1 MGRGEGVAAGS
12 VDNRTTVVGTGVGEA
27 GDVGVGEDVG
37 VMVGVSETAR
47 DAANNDFDATDGVS
61 VGGGGVGVGMGVSGG
76 SGVAV
81 GADVEDAAVV
91 AVPVS
96 QIVSKARAG
105 GGAEPSPHT
114 QPSISPLP
122 TVHVAAPIPE

>member
-1 MGRGEGVAAGS
+1 VARGDGVADGC
-12 VDNRTTVVGTGVGEA
+12 VDNGTAIVGTGVGEA
-27 GDVGVGEDVG
+27 VAVGVGEDVDVG
-37 VMVGVSETAR
+37 VGVSPTR
-47 DAANNDFDATDGVS
+47 GDANSDLDVTDRGSV
-61 VGGGGVGVGMGVSGG
+61 VGGKVGVGMGVSDG

-81 GADVEDAAVV
+81 GAGAEDGSDGAVAA
-91 AVPVS
+91 S

-122 TVHVAAPIPE
+122 TVHVAAPMPE